1 MNIQI
6 SDVQVTDNK
15 AITKRMSALIGAD
28 IRAMETY
35 NMTAT
40 PKADGGYEPIDI
52 KTVSFDHINGV
63 VIKSNGISEYLFMP
77 DNGASRNTIK
87 GSSFLIDR
95 LVSDGQMREINI
107 NPLYSVV
114 DYAVVENAVYNATTR
129 QWTLTIKERNYVYS
143 SITGTPITGK
153 LEMINRRLVLSSE
166 GRIAELVIDEVLQPG
181 DKIDIMTS
189 DEYHIRV
196 AEELQRKLNFFFGE
210 NYCNV
215 IYDISISSYV
225 FSLKK
230 PGANQMAIT
239 SSRSEDLS
247 YFGMRCPSIKLGSPD
262 MNYPS
267 IRFMAGPMAEYGDI
281 DVVLSYPN
289 KMIVAFPSPTP
300 GVRESPD
307 SLDIDAID
315 ETIML
320 CQKGE
325 IKYEVILY
333 Q

>member
-107 NPLYSVV
+107 NPLYNVV
-114 DYAVVENAVYNATTR
+114 DYAVVE
-129 QWTLTIKERNYVYS
+129 I
-143 SITGTPITGK
+143 
-153 LEMINRRLVLSSE
+153 
-166 GRIAELVIDEVLQPG
+166 GRAHV
-181 DKIDIMTS
+181 
-189 DEYHIRV
+189 
-196 AEELQRKLNFFFGE
+196 
-210 NYCNV
+210 
-215 IYDISISSYV
+215 
-225 FSLKK
+225 
-230 PGANQMAIT
+230 
-239 SSRSEDLS
+239 
-247 YFGMRCPSIKLGSPD
+247 
-262 MNYPS
+262 
-267 IRFMAGPMAEYGDI
+267 
-281 DVVLSYPN
+281 
-289 KMIVAFPSPTP
+289 
-300 GVRESPD
+300 
-307 SLDIDAID
+307 
-315 ETIML
+315 
-320 CQKGE
+320 
-325 IKYEVILY
+325 
-333 Q
+333 